1 MCTIHFFEFLFSL
14 FPGVADYCTI
24 YPHNLYFKIPFVS
37 YFSFFLF
44 FLLIYLFILTNS
56 LTGPEKMK

>member
-1 MCTIHFFEFLFSL
+1 MCTIYFFEFLFSL

-24 YPHNLYFKIPFVS
+24 YPHNLYFKIPFAPF
-37 YFSFFLF
+37 FSFFF
-44 FLLIYLFILTNS
+44 FLSIYPFILTNS